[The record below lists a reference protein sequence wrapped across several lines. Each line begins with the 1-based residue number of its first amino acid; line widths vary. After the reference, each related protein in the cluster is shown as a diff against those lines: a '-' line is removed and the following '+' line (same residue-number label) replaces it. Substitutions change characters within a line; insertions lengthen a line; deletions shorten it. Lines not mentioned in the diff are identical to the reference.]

1 MIRGKISRAPAAA
14 PSPGRTRRRRP
25 RLLEG
30 LCRPGLAVQSDF
42 AVPLLRS
49 VESSPL
55 SPLFPQGALLHTC
68 ETPEKS
74 VCAWRSREPKRGRR
88 GGCEGWLG
96 RGGGWGVNPLL
107 APFKSVRASADSS
120 LANPLTCRGWR
131 ASSCRS

>member
-14 PSPGRTRRRRP
+14 PCPGSDL

-42 AVPLLRS
+42 AVPLLGS

-68 ETPEKS
+68 ETPAKS
-74 VCAWRSREPKRGRR
+74 VCVCGAAESQKE
-88 GGCEGWLG
+88 
-96 RGGGWGVNPLL
+96 GGGGVRGLGGGGGEGGEPALG
-107 APFKSVRASADSS
+107 S
-120 LANPLTCRGWR
+120 L
-131 ASSCRS
+131 